1 MADGRFRGGKP
12 IKAHIPSIIFIF
24 HPSSIHPSFIH
35 PFISHNSTGG
45 DLFET
50 MRKSTSN
57 TTTSSSNSRE
67 RKKITVLLAV
77 VAVILCCCSLFI
89 SLGANNMMTAG
100 SSSSNGIG
108 FTSVQGLLLS
118 TSTTVQ
124 SQSQSQSQRRQRH
137 RQQSSLS
144 LFNDATTNHYTFSS
158 SSSTK
163 SSRRHTNWY
172 RQHQH
177 LSNRRRP
184 TTTTITSSAYST
196 TTGGGADVDVDDD
209 SVNPS
214 SASSSLKR
222 RMVQI
227 LTGQK
232 IINSSSSSSSSLKR
246 PKCLQSIIDNNKNGK
261 NKNNK
266 YNTSK
271 YIIQLL
277 PIWIFHLRSST
288 QLIITFLIYIFH
300 TVVLTQ
306 QSFLFPFQIISNN
319 RGYYS
324 SIGYDTLA
332 GMITLGLYQ
341 YIRRNQKLKSETTT
355 KPSSDDDDNQKNQK
369 SIKSKSVTSTTI
381 TTTMLLSEEEDKEE
395 SSNSDDDDDKSYY
408 LLPNLLS
415 KPMTK
420 DMPWKNIW
428 NSNYSRI
435 SSGFTFLILVRTY
448 FLTGRISLF
457 WEDFLYGS
465 AKYATWMTI
474 PMHKSLTVLFG
485 HTSWI
490 VLASI
495 ILRLIPRPQSFFQ
508 QPTSMWFTSQYKNK
522 NTSSVDKNK
531 PESQLQPKPQQ
542 QKQQQWIWWVLGG
555 YFVSCWFYNISDIL
569 NSYIFPLGILQMA
582 EENSVVGSLLN
593 TYDIKASL
601 VGYIAPCIT
610 APWFEEILYRGYLL
624 PTLLLWLPSKSF
636 KSRSR
641 SSFQSKINNSTPSS
655 SSSSSKDSDTN
666 SKTNSLSYQ
675 LAIFISG
682 ILFSIH
688 HQSELAFLPLCILGW
703 LWAIIYTKSGNLWT
717 TILIHSM
724 WNSRIFIGGWFGL

>member
-1 MADGRFRGGKP
+1 
-12 IKAHIPSIIFIF
+12 
-24 HPSSIHPSFIH
+24 
-35 PFISHNSTGG
+35 
-45 DLFET
+45 
-50 MRKSTSN
+50 
-57 TTTSSSNSRE
+57 
-67 RKKITVLLAV
+67 
-77 VAVILCCCSLFI
+77 
-89 SLGANNMMTAG
+89 MTAG

-108 FTSVQGLLLS
+108 FTSVQGLSLS
-118 TSTTVQ
+118 TSTVHIQ
-124 SQSQSQSQRRQRH
+124 SQSQSQSQRRQR
-137 RQQSSLS
+137 RQSSLS
-144 LFNDATTNHYTFSS
+144 LFNDATNHNTFS

-184 TTTTITSSAYST
+184 TTTIASSASSTT
-196 TTGGGADVDVDDD
+196 TTGGAAVDVDDD
-209 SVNPS
+209 SVSPS
-214 SASSSLKR
+214 SASASSSLKR
-222 RMVQI
+222 RMIQI

-232 IINSSSSSSSSLKR
+232 IINSSSSSSSFKR
-246 PKCLQSIIDNNKNGK
+246 PKCLQSIIDNNKNDK
-261 NKNNK
+261 NKSK
-266 YNTSK
+266 YNITK
-271 YIIQLL
+271 KIIKLI

-306 QSFLFPFQIISNN
+306 QSLLFPFQIIGNN

-341 YIRRNQKLKSETTT
+341 YIRRNQKSQESTKSDTSTTIKSE
-355 KPSSDDDDNQKNQK
+355 
-369 SIKSKSVTSTTI
+369 TSTTI
-381 TTTMLLSEEEDKEE
+381 TTTMLLSE
-395 SSNSDDDDDKSYY
+395 DDDDKESLNSDNDNDEETYV
-408 LLPNLLS
+408 LPNLLS

-428 NSNYSRI
+428 NSKYSRI

-448 FLTGRISLF
+448 FFTGRISLF
-457 WEDFLYGS
+457 WEDFLYGY
-465 AKYATWMTI
+465 AKYATWMTV
-474 PMHKSLTVLFG
+474 PMHKSLTVLLG

-522 NTSSVDKNK
+522 NKNNSSSSSSSMDKNK
-531 PESQLQPKPQQ
+531 PESQLQPKPQ
-542 QKQQQWIWWVLGG
+542 QQQWIWWVLGG

-569 NSYIFPLGILQMA
+569 NSYIFPLGILQLA

-624 PTLLLWLPSKSF
+624 PTLLLWLPSKSS
-636 KSRSR
+636 KSRQ
-641 SSFQSKINNSTPSS
+641 SFQSKNTSNPS

-666 SKTNSLSYQ
+666 SKTNSFSYQ

-682 ILFSIH
+682 ILFSVH
-688 HQSELAFLPLCILGW
+688 HQSELAFIPLCILGW